1 MIIFNLLLDDIIYRM
16 PWPPPPALPPQAED
30 VLDLAGALADLARAA
45 RETRTTLWSAL
56 QVGLPL
62 FEPFDISKSK
72 TSLIFSLTGDTT
84 R

>member
-1 MIIFNLLLDDIIYRM
+1 M
-16 PWPPPPALPPQAED
+16 PWPPPALPPQAED

-62 FEPFDISKSK
+62 NCP
-72 TSLIFSLTGDTT
+72 FSLLSHPLSVDIASYFQI
-84 R
+84 RY